1 MARTGKNTWSLFLLL
16 LAGIVLGSFIAHLT
30 AGVSAL
36 SWLSYG
42 KTFGL
47 SSPIVLDLGVLVLTF
62 GLTIK
67 FTIASIIGIIIAA
80 IIYRLLSLLPT
91 VRRSFCHTFEFFP
104 DFVLLLLL
112 FLQILEQF

>member
-36 SWLSYG
+36 SCLSYG

-80 IIYRLLSLLPT
+80 IIYRLL
-91 VRRSFCHTFEFFP
+91 
-104 DFVLLLLL
+104 
-112 FLQILEQF
+112 